1 MKISLLFRLFML
13 IIVLTVALPS
23 VQAVPDYVVDLT
35 TSGSYDWVDVI
46 WDTSVNDE
54 ALFKTWD
61 LRAAGSGKIQPFV
74 RLSGGGEATIE
85 GYNTDGRKLLYD
97 ENSSGQF
104 TRQLKLEYVPEV
116 AGSDIGGLEDFYYE
130 FLLDINQ
137 KGSEG
142 GTELSLDELLIAVHS
157 TPDMLDDVATVFA
170 SPLYDLD
177 AGDQDDIRIVLDSS
191 LITGSGQLDMAAY
204 IPKSL
209 FPADPTGQ
217 YVYLY
222 SMFGE
227 PGSPFPNNDGFEEW
241 AIQTEWELPIIPAP
255 GAILLG
261 GIGIGIVGWLRRRR
275 AL

>member
-1 MKISLLFRLFML
+1 MKISFLFRLFML
-13 IIVLTVALPS
+13 VIVFTVAVPS
-23 VQAVPDYVVDLT
+23 VQALPDYVVDLT
-35 TSGSYDWVDVI
+35 TAGSQEWVDVAGT
-46 WDTSVNDE
+46 DDN

-61 LRAAGSGKIQPFV
+61 LRAAGSGVIQPFV
-74 RLSGGGEATIE
+74 RLSGGGQDTVE

-104 TRQLKLEYVPEV
+104 TRQLSLSYVPYL
-116 AGSDIGGLEDFYYE
+116 DIGGKDYYE

-137 KGSEG
+137 KGALG

-157 TPDMLDDVATVFA
+157 TPDMLDNVATVFA

-177 AGDQDDIRIVLDSS
+177 AGDQDDIRIVLNSALS
-191 LITGSGQLDMAAY
+191 TGSGQLDMAAY